1 VTSLTKL
8 QADIAD
14 CLATRPLHRKLARRL
29 ARCKTG
35 SNCNQCGDVCP
46 VRAKHD
52 RRNDLARMKRL
63 FRKQAQARHFFL
75 SRNTWCCGS
84 GNLADA
90 NVKTVFKATRRAL
103 NTLQEPSIIAVG
115 MADAYWNLTE
125 WRVGAAVIVAAPA
138 SVDIYRAFDR
148 TKDIAGP
155 LEIVSV
161 TDVRAALEELFIS
174 SQRAKRGGHSEDERV
189 RPKDKLR
196 EEYYCWLASMKP
208 GKRVF
213 RYGCDRYLN
222 PLKKRPRRMRL
233 KANKRHPNPFWL
245 EPHQF
250 HPYDSYCQCRWCC
263 RV

>member
-1 VTSLTKL
+1 VIEIGDL
-8 QADIAD
+8 QRDIAD
-14 CLATRPLHRKLARRL
+14 RLERKRSSRNIGKKIANCRRGACTR
-29 ARCKTG
+29 
-35 SNCNQCGDVCP
+35 CGDACP
-46 VRAKHD
+46 IRA
-52 RRNDLARMKRL
+52 ARWFQDNSASLQRL
-63 FRKQAQARHFFL
+63 FRKQAQTRQFHFG
-75 SRNTWCCGS
+75 RNTWSSEPGH
-84 GNLADA
+84 LADA
-90 NVKTVFKATRRAL
+90 NVKTIFKATRRAL
-103 NTLQEPSIIAVG
+103 NTLQETSIIAVG

-155 LEIVSV
+155 LEIASV
-161 TDVRAALEELFIS
+161 TDVRAALEQLFIS
-174 SQRAKRGGHSEDERV
+174 SQRAKRGGHSEDEQV
-189 RPKDKLR
+189 RLKNKLR
-196 EEYYCWLASMKP
+196 EEYYSWLASMES
-208 GKRVF
+208 GERLF

-250 HPYDSYCQCRWCC
+250 HPYDAYCQCRWCC